1 MEVQDLTPELAESFK
16 RPNTNGAL
24 IAGVLK
30 GGPADQ
36 AGVKPGDIIV
46 AVEGKPVIDSS
57 GMLNL
62 IAALLPGKA
71 ATITVIRNQADKQIK
86 INVGK
91 RPKPT
96 PQEQYL
102 DPDAME

>member
-1 MEVQDLTPELAESFK
+1 M
-16 RPNTNGAL
+16 
-24 IAGVLK
+24 LK

-62 IAALLPGKA
+62 IAALLPGKV